1 MTKQKERENNM
12 DNNTSLDSLFTL
24 KETMEYLKL
33 SRSTLYK
40 LMEKGEI
47 KGVKIGKVWRFKKA
61 DIDDFISRKINDQ

>member
-1 MTKQKERENNM
+1 M
-12 DNNTSLDSLFTL
+12 DNNNSSLAPLFTL

-47 KGVKIGKVWRFKKA
+47 KGVKIGKVWRFKKT
-61 DIDDFISRKINDQ
+61 DIDAFISRKINDQ

>member
-1 MTKQKERENNM
+1 M